1 MFYLCGDGKHLS
13 NKERLIKIRNF
24 LEVEVNACAEI
35 PKCGW
40 NMDNLETEGRS
51 LPQENQIF
59 RVIYGKIGFLICT
72 ENPTFHPQDGNI
84 QETKVSCL

>member
-1 MFYLCGDGKHLS
+1 
-13 NKERLIKIRNF
+13 
-24 LEVEVNACAEI
+24 
-35 PKCGW
+35 
-40 NMDNLETEGRS
+40 MDNLESEGRS

-84 QETKVSCL
+84 QETKVFNTVKENITKLNFFGSRDTSVTSARTIAT